1 MKVKSPETK
10 PSKCTVNK
18 TIVPAR
24 NRIKYS
30 ASKLRQLEK
39 VFVSSQYPDS
49 SILEDL
55 SNTINIDVER
65 LSIWFQ
71 NRRSKFK
78 RQSKGAHVNWMR
90 QQLYQQGT
98 SRSRDVTATD
108 ECHVLTP
115 PTTSKKDDVKD
126 KPKSNLHYLPST
138 GPGCSSVTDYDPVYN
153 PLMYPSSHNVYS
165 ALSDAVSCTRPT
177 QNTLHYPHLM
187 TETSFQVTP
196 CPQQWTEYSNQSNFS
211 SPGTPYY
218 QNYLPHFNFLS
229 DQMTF
234 PQIGV

>member
-10 PSKCTVNK
+10 PSKCSVNK

-30 ASKLRQLEK
+30 ASQLSQLEK
-39 VFVSSQYPDS
+39 VFLSSQYPDS

-90 QQLYQQGT
+90 QQLYQQET
-98 SRSRDVTATD
+98 SQSRDITATD
-108 ECHVLTP
+108 KCHVLTP
-115 PTTSKKDDVKD
+115 PTTIKKDDVKD
-126 KPKSNLHYLPST
+126 KPKSNLHYLPRT
-138 GPGCSSVTDYDPVYN
+138 GSGYSSLTDYDPVYN
-153 PLMYPSSHNVYS
+153 PLMFPSSHNVYS
-165 ALSDAVSCTRPT
+165 ALTDAVSSTRPV
-177 QNTLHYPHLM
+177 QSSLHYPPLM

-196 CPQQWTEYSNQSNFS
+196 SPQQWTEYSSQSNFT
-211 SPGTPYY
+211 SPLSPYH
-218 QNYLPHFNFLS
+218 QNYLLNCLS
-229 DQMTF
+229 DPMTF